1 MAAAPVGSI
10 DNPIPRSGARV
21 LLVDGEGRVLMF
33 RGFDPADPGR
43 RYWFTVGGGLDPGES
58 AAEGAVR
65 ELREETGL
73 ELSPREVGSPVWH
86 EVTDFPYDGR
96 WYRQDQDFFAVRVR
110 SLEVRLDGLDQEE
123 RRSIDGYRW
132 WSVDDLLGTDE
143 PFYPRELPD
152 LLRAVLHPDRDLLGR
167 GEA

>member
-1 MAAAPVGSI
+1 MAPAPIGSI
-10 DNPIPRSGARV
+10 DNPIGRPAARV
-21 LLVDGEGRVLMF
+21 LLIDGEGRLLMF

-43 RYWFTVGGGLDPGES
+43 RYWFTVGGGLDPGET

-73 ELSPREVGSPVWH
+73 EVSPAELGDPVWH

-96 WYRQDQDFFAVRVR
+96 WYRQHQDFFAVRVE
-110 SLEVRLDGLDQEE
+110 SWDVRVDGFDHEE

-132 WSVDDLLGTDE
+132 WSVDDLTGTDE
-143 PFYPRELPD
+143 VFYPHQLPD
-152 LLRAVLHPDRDLLGR
+152 LLRELSPSAG
-167 GEA
+167 GA

>member
-1 MAAAPVGSI
+1 MAPAPVGSI
-10 DNPIPRSGARV
+10 ENPIPRPAARV
-21 LLVDGEGRVLMF
+21 LLIDGAGRVLMF

-43 RYWFTVGGGLDPGES
+43 RYWFTVGGGLDPGET

-73 ELSPREVGSPVWH
+73 EVSPHEVGAPVWH

-96 WYRQDQDFFAVRVR
+96 WYRQDQDFFAVRVG
-110 SLEVRLDGLDQEE
+110 SWDVRIDGFDHEE

-132 WSVDDLLGTDE
+132 WSVQDLISTGE
-143 PFYPRELPD
+143 EFYPRQLPD
-152 LLRAVLHPDRDLLGR
+152 LLRELG
-167 GEA
+167 GT